1 VNVLIVVQLPHRC
14 SLHGGCPVVKKFDV
28 DPHALAEELSLLLK
42 KERAR
47 PKKNQRSFRELSSA
61 LYRSRD
67 IRGEL
72 WGEYNSAIGKILSAR
87 PRASSGKKAEAP
99 KKPAFDPQSK
109 KAEVLFL
116 GVKYATH
123 SFFTPEDTLVVEIP
137 GAELYFRVVTNKV
150 KSFGSRSTFDRSRKV
165 EKVLQS
171 VGMRVAKVRFAE
183 KESRQKELDL

>member
-1 VNVLIVVQLPHRC
+1 M
-14 SLHGGCPVVKKFDV
+14 VKKFDI

-72 WGEYNSAIGKILSAR
+72 WGEYNSAIGKILAAR
-87 PRASSGKKAEAP
+87 PRTSSAKKTEAP
-99 KKPAFDPQSK
+99 KKPVFDPRPK

-123 SFFTPEDTLVVEIP
+123 SFFTPEGTLVVEIP
-137 GAELYFRVVTNKV
+137 GAELYFRIAAGKV
-150 KSFGSRSTFDRSRKV
+150 KGFGCRNTFDRSKKV
-165 EKVLQS
+165 AKVLQS
-171 VGMRVAKVRFAE
+171 VGMRVAKARFAE
-183 KESRQKELDL
+183 KESPQGELAL